1 MLLQHLLATTIECMD
16 SFNDVLQL
24 LIAQTILFLPKLL
37 AALTIFIA
45 GIYFSNLLIR
55 LTVAMLERR
64 KVRPELTQF
73 ISSYGYVGLVTLV
86 VMTTLQQVDF
96 NLTAF
101 IAGLGIVGFTAGF
114 ALQDITQNVV
124 SGLIL
129 LAQRPFE
136 IGELVEISEFVGYV
150 RRIDVRATTIETLDG
165 RDVLIPNYGV
175 MSNPITNY
183 SHDPKVRVDI
193 QLCVSYED
201 NIDLVRELT
210 RRALLTVPIVLN
222 DPPIEVRYQ
231 SFNDSSLELRAYY
244 WIDIEKTPMREA
256 RDGGVTAIMKAYRQA
271 GVVIPYPIQVELSEA
286 PRSNI
291 RIPKRNSSDPL
302 GD

>member
-1 MLLQHLLATTIECMD
+1 ME
-16 SFNDVLQL
+16 SFSDVLQI
-24 LIAQTILFLPKLL
+24 LISQTILFLPKLL
-37 AALTIFIA
+37 AALTIFIV
-45 GIYFSNLLIR
+45 GIYLSNLLIR
-55 LTVAMLERR
+55 LTVNMLERR

-73 ISSYGYVGLVTLV
+73 ISSYGYIALLTLV

-114 ALQDITQNVV
+114 ALQDITQNIV

-165 RDVLIPNYGV
+165 RDVLIPNYSV

-193 QLCVSYED
+193 RLSISYED
-201 NIDLVRELT
+201 NIDLV
-210 RRALLTVPIVLN
+210 
-222 DPPIEVRYQ
+222 
-231 SFNDSSLELRAYY
+231 S
-244 WIDIEKTPMREA
+244 
-256 RDGGVTAIMKAYRQA
+256 
-271 GVVIPYPIQVELSEA
+271 
-286 PRSNI
+286 
-291 RIPKRNSSDPL
+291 
-302 GD
+302 